1 MSKKDDS
8 TFFGIKA
15 DGVTFLFK
23 FPTRSAL
30 KKAKAGAKR
39 IGLKLSD
46 LICAFN
52 PVFQPF
58 MGLPKAPLVRRKFTH
73 EDRDRKPRTVEI
85 QITKCDS
92 FTRMC
97 FERQARD
104 CGYETI
110 EDYIIDSAFC
120 ALASNEEEAVIDPQ
134 TGEVVLTHSDL
145 GDFLGCEVQ
154 PNRVL
159 NEEHCSFRRVPI
171 PAGTIV
177 EQYA

>member
-1 MSKKDDS
+1 MSKKTNP

-15 DGVTFLFK
+15 DGATFLFK
-23 FPTRSAL
+23 FPTRAAL
-30 KKAKAGAKR
+30 KKAKAGAAR
-39 IGLKLSD
+39 IGLKLSEV
-46 LICAFN
+46 ICSIT
-52 PVFQPF
+52 PVLQPF
-58 MGLPKAPLVRRKFTH
+58 TGPPKYQLVRRKFTH

-85 QITKCDS
+85 QITKCDP

-134 TGEVVLTHSDL
+134 TGDVLLTYSDF
-145 GDFLGCEVQ
+145 GDFVGCEVH

-159 NEEHCSFRRVPI
+159 NEEHCSFHRVAI
-171 PAGTIV
+171 PAGTII
-177 EQYA
+177 ETYA